1 MRYAS
6 IILVCLAGTAIAAEP
21 DIPSIR
27 AELHAAIKDRKTD
40 DESFSRK
47 LEAWYAEFGQT
58 IRIDHTREHT
68 IYTFGLAFATA
79 PDADLPGLLRQMP
92 GATDR
97 AGILAHYLERDNL
110 TALPFDR
117 NQWFKKPVTGRTR
130 YRMFKTF
137 LAQHPPTGRSKAE
150 IEEVLGPPDSSNP
163 DGFTYD
169 LGPDLSA
176 FGIDSLWVKFTLK
189 DGKVTEHQF
198 HSD

>member
-1 MRYAS
+1 M
-6 IILVCLAGTAIAAEP
+6 
-21 DIPSIR
+21 
-27 AELHAAIKDRKTD
+27 
-40 DESFSRK
+40 
-47 LEAWYAEFGQT
+47 
-58 IRIDHTREHT
+58 
-68 IYTFGLAFATA
+68 
-79 PDADLPGLLRQMP
+79 
-92 GATDR
+92 ATDR

-137 LAQHPPTGRSKAE
+137 LAQHPSTGRSKAE